1 VKAMMR
7 NFGRMLPQ
15 QRKGYGSN
23 DKSLLE
29 FFLYLVPRYRYPGTM
44 VFTSLLETFRF
55 RIQEAFQVQE
65 HYYLHLLYFL

>member
-1 VKAMMR
+1 MKAMMR

-15 QRKGYGSN
+15 QRTGYGSN

-29 FFLYLVPRYRYPGTM
+29 FFLYQWYLGTGTM

-65 HYYLHLLYFL
+65 HYHLHLLYFL

>member
-1 VKAMMR
+1 MKAMMR

-29 FFLYLVPRYRYPGTM
+29 FFLYQWYLGTGTM

-65 HYYLHLLYFL
+65 HYHLHLLYFL